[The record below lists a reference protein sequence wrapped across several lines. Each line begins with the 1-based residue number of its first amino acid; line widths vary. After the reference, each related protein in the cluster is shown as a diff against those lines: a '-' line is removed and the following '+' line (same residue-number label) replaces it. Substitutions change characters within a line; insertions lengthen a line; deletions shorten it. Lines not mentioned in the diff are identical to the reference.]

1 MQKKKELDALEGE
14 HNKLKISLSRH
25 PGPES
30 GEKIDECRR
39 ILDEKKGQMNNMEE
53 ELELYQ
59 TQSSQYKHEI
69 ERLSREL
76 QEVKK
81 NYFSIKK
88 KEQLVR
94 EQELRAE
101 GRDKPVIK
109 RHPPPQRFTGGG
121 FNLAI

>member
-1 MQKKKELDALEGE
+1 M
-14 HNKLKISLSRH
+14 
-25 PGPES
+25 
-30 GEKIDECRR
+30 
-39 ILDEKKGQMNNMEE
+39 DEKKGQMVNMEE
-53 ELELYQ
+53 ELGLYQ
-59 TQSSQYKHEI
+59 TQSAQYKHEI

-81 NYFSIKK
+81 NYFTIKK

-101 GRDKPVIK
+101 GKDKPVIK